1 LAVIDPVHAAAPRD
15 HFTRIAAS
23 WSHFGPPLRP
33 SPDETAIV
41 QRTVARLDAGARVVV
56 LGLTPEIIGCE
67 WPAGVK
73 LSAVDH
79 SPKMMEALWPPERG
93 PANAEAILADWCTM
107 PIALGTVDFVAG
119 DGCYVLLPFPH
130 GYDALTQSVSRAL
143 KPRGSYVIRVFLRPD
158 QPESVADIARAV
170 VTGNVGS
177 VHALKLRLLAAL
189 HGESG
194 AGTLLDDVGQAWK
207 TMPPLPASHA
217 GTRGWTPEE
226 ITGIESYSGMG
237 ARYYLPTL
245 AEFRESASRYF
256 SETECAFGSHELAR
270 LCPTMVLTKRH

>member
-1 LAVIDPVHAAAPRD
+1 MAVIDPVHAAAPRD

-41 QRTVARLDAGARVVV
+41 QRAVARLDAGARVVV

-93 PANAEAILADWCTM
+93 PANSEAILADWCDM
-107 PIALGTVDFVAG
+107 PIATGAVDLVAG
-119 DGCYVLLPFPH
+119 DGCYVLLQFPV
-130 GYDALTQSVSRAL
+130 GYEALTQSVSRAL
-143 KPRGSYVIRVFLRPD
+143 KPGGSYVIRVFLRPD

-170 VTGNVGS
+170 GTGNVGS

-189 HGESG
+189 HGASG
-194 AGTLLDDVGQAWK
+194 EGSRLDDVWQAWE
-207 TMPPLPASHA
+207 TMPPLPVALA
-217 GTRGWTPEE
+217 GVRGWTAEE
-226 ITGIESYSGMG
+226 ITGIDSYRGMA
-237 ARYYLPTL
+237 ARYFLPTL
-245 AEFRESASRYF
+245 REFRQSVGAQLREV
-256 SETECAFGSHELAR
+256 ECAFGADELGER
-270 LCPTMVLTKRH
+270 CPTFVLTRND